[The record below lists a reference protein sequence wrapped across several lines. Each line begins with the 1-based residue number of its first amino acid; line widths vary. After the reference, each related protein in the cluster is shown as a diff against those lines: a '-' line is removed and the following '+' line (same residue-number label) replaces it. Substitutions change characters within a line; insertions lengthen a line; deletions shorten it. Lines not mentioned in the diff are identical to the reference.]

1 LAETETPSG
10 TTVEGITD
18 SAGETIISLLA
29 EEAVVL
35 KQAVETGRVQVTRV
49 THEREQFIDEEL
61 ARERVE
67 IERIPIGRQ
76 VDSMPAMRE
85 EGEIIV
91 IPIVEEV
98 LVVERRLLLKEEVRI
113 RRVRTTEKHR
123 EAVSLRHQEAVVTRI
138 PTEAP
143 VDQSTKSGISVQ
155 SNQKEG
161 AR

>member
-1 LAETETPSG
+1 
-10 TTVEGITD
+10 VERVSD
-18 SAGETIISLLA
+18 PVGETIIPLLA

-35 KQAVETGRVQVTRV
+35 KQTVETGRVQVTRV

-61 ARERVE
+61 ACERVE

-76 VDSMPAMRE
+76 VDSVPAMRE

-91 IPIVEEV
+91 IPVVEEV

-113 RRVRTTEKHR
+113 RRVRTTEKHQ

-143 VDQSTKSGISVQ
+143 VDESIKSGISVQ